1 MIFKRGSIDM
11 KVIIIGEN
19 AKEQAL
25 ANALEQKGNHQVLVC
40 PGNPFTHEFE
50 QSMEELPEPYHPENV
65 LETITAV
72 DPDEIFILDEQL
84 IHQGMAQDLAR
95 RGWEVIAPNLKAVE
109 VIDDKVKWATLMK
122 EANIPVAD
130 FLQKNTKQEAIDFIN
145 EIGVPHILKELS
157 GLKRFAIPYNED
169 EAIDTVSEWFDSGCQ
184 GIVFSEFLGGLR
196 FNLPVFARKDRVIS
210 LLPFVVT
217 RGVYENEDDPQAK
230 GLGCVCGVHDDIANV
245 YAPQAIHDILVPFLK
260 ELGKRG
266 IEYNGIL
273 TGEFIVTDQGP
284 VCVNIKAGLSETGA
298 CALFPLIDF
307 DLLKAWQQIQ
317 NFEEPTTKWLNRD
330 SVSLVLAGKNY
341 PQEDSH
347 DQVIEVDEDFEGV
360 IYGNHA
366 TVKDGQLVSD
376 GGRVLIVSG
385 IGHSLLD
392 AATQALEAAKHIH
405 CADLIYR
412 TDIGRKAD
420 QKEA

>member
-1 MIFKRGSIDM
+1 M

-25 ANALEQKGNHQVLVC
+25 AYALEQNGNHQVLVC

-50 QSMEELPEPYHPENV
+50 QSMEELPEPYHPEKV

-72 DPDEIFILDEQL
+72 DPDEIILLDEHL
-84 IHQGMAQDLAR
+84 IRQGMTQDLAR
-95 RGWEVIAPNLKAVE
+95 RGWDVIAPNQAAVE
-109 VIDDKVKWATLMK
+109 VIDDKLQWATLMK
-122 EANIPVAD
+122 ERNIPVAD
-130 FLQKNTKQEAIDFIN
+130 FLQKNTRQEAIDFIQ
-145 EIGVPHILKELS
+145 EIGLPLVLKEAN

-169 EAIDTVSEWFDSGCQ
+169 EAIDDVNEWFDSGCQ
-184 GIVFSEFLGGLR
+184 GIIFSEFLSGVR
-196 FNLPVFARKDRVIS
+196 FNLPVLAWKERVLP

-230 GLGCVCGVHDDIANV
+230 GLGCVCGIHDEIATV
-245 YAPQAIHDILVPFLK
+245 YAQQAVQDVLVPFLK
-260 ELGKRG
+260 ALDEQG
-266 IEYNGIL
+266 IEYEGIL
-273 TGEFIVTDQGP
+273 TGEFIVSQQGP

-298 CALFPLIDF
+298 CALFPLMNF
-307 DLLKAWQQIQ
+307 DLLKAWKQIKNGEQ
-317 NFEEPTTKWLNRD
+317 PAIKWRNRN
-330 SVSLVLAGKNY
+330 SVSLVLVGKDY
-341 PQEDSH
+341 PQEDSK
-347 DQVIEVDEDFEGV
+347 DQPIEVDEDFEGV

-366 TVKDGQLVSD
+366 ALKDGQLVSD

-385 IGHSLLD
+385 MGHNLLD
-392 AATQALEAAKHIH
+392 AATQALASAKHIH

-412 TDIGRKAD
+412 TDIGKEAD